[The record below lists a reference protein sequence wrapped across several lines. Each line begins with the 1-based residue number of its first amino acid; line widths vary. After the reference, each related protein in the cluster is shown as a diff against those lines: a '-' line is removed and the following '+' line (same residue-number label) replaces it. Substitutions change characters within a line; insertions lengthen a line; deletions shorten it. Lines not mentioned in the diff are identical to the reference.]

1 MFQSF
6 ALEEDF
12 DVLSVF
18 DGPPQA
24 ENLRTR
30 YHSLPSFLLQ
40 AAVPEPI
47 LANRG
52 NLLCYLCLHQLVLIT
67 YITMRI
73 ISFVHKRS
81 FSLSYSHS
89 SPDPLYLPVSLLLS
103 FITVSLYMCMNQR
116 VKLGILTKAW
126 ARPSL

>member
-30 YHSLPSFLLQ
+30 YHSPLSSLLQ
-40 AAVPEPI
+40 AAGPEPS
-47 LANRG
+47 LVNRG
-52 NLLCYLCLHQLVLIT
+52 ILLYYLSLRQPVLT
-67 YITMRI
+67 T
-73 ISFVHKRS
+73 H
-81 FSLSYSHS
+81 
-89 SPDPLYLPVSLLLS
+89 
-103 FITVSLYMCMNQR
+103 NN
-116 VKLGILTKAW
+116 A
-126 ARPSL
+126 